1 MYSPLS
7 IVVMALIANS
17 LIMSGNGN
25 YMDKYCSERMEDKL
39 KFGLHFKAE
48 LAMLIN
54 SRFLDH
60 QKCIDFIDY
69 LQQQL
74 TTFIGPNVWDKYDD
88 DYRRQLMNNLV
99 PLLHHRSIQ
108 SSTSSVQSNLTSSD
122 LYIVDVLKSDLF
134 AQDLFEDSEQGTN
147 CSQRV
152 EKSLQLFVPFVSK
165 LSTYIDSLN
174 GSTCG
179 LFIGKL
185 KPYLL
190 EVSNL
195 TNSEWLALPIQIK
208 RKLASFIFP
217 LMNVQAHKT
226 NNVVYSKLD
235 QAWKEVA
242 RNDLFLGDIYVDVLF
257 TIEANGTG
265 KWNIGNITDQQ
276 PRAKSDSWRTCIW
289 IILCVIVS
297 IAIYM
302 ALRFLNILPAI
313 V

>member
-39 KFGLHFKAE
+39 KFAT
-48 LAMLIN
+48 
-54 SRFLDH
+54 
-60 QKCIDFIDY
+60 IDN
-69 LQQQL
+69 
-74 TTFIGPNVWDKYDD
+74 FIGPNVWDKYDD